1 MGKRIVYFLVFNLL
15 ILNNSFGQRVHAIDS
30 IILENN
36 FKSLRAGVQPKRSF
50 IAKDKKNSVLIKIAG
65 GMIYFYQNIISEQ
78 IQAGCSYEISCSQ
91 YLKLCIEKY
100 GFVVGTFAGINQ
112 FGKCAGDNHKNH
124 SSYKINENNSII
136 NKIDEE
142 NYK

>member
-1 MGKRIVYFLVFNLL
+1 MGKRIVYFVAFNFL
-15 ILNNSFGQRVHAIDS
+15 ILNNTFSQRVSMIDS
-30 IILENN
+30 LILENN
-36 FKSLRAGVQPKRSF
+36 FKSLRNGVQSKRSF
-50 IAKDKKNSVLIKIAG
+50 IAKDKKNAVLNKIAG

-78 IQAGCSYEISCSQ
+78 IQADCSYEISCSQ

-100 GFVVGTFAGINQ
+100 GFVIGTFAGINQ
-112 FGKCAGDNHKNH
+112 FGKCAGNNHKNH
-124 SSYKINENNSII
+124 SSYKINENNIII

>member
-15 ILNNSFGQRVHAIDS
+15 ILNNTFGQRVSMIDS

-36 FKSLRAGVQPKRSF
+36 FKSLHDGVQPKRSF
-50 IAKDKKNSVLIKIAG
+50 IAKDNKISVLNKIAG

-112 FGKCAGDNHKNH
+112 FGKCAGNNHKNH
-124 SSYKINENNSII
+124 SSYKINENNIII

>member
-1 MGKRIVYFLVFNLL
+1 M
-15 ILNNSFGQRVHAIDS
+15 NNTFGQRVSMIDS
-30 IILENN
+30 MILENN
-36 FKSLRAGVQPKRSF
+36 FKPLRNGVQSKRSF
-50 IAKDKKNSVLIKIAG
+50 IAKDKKSAVLNKIAG

-100 GFVVGTFAGINQ
+100 GFVIGTFAGINQ
-112 FGKCAGDNHKNH
+112 FGKCAGNNHKNH
-124 SSYKINENNSII
+124 SSYKINENNIII

>member
-1 MGKRIVYFLVFNLL
+1 M
-15 ILNNSFGQRVHAIDS
+15 NNSFGQRVSMIDS
-30 IILENN
+30 IILKNN
-36 FKSLRAGVQPKRSF
+36 FKSLRAGMQPKRSF
-50 IAKDKKNSVLIKIAG
+50 IAKDKKNSVLNKIAG

-112 FGKCAGDNHKNH
+112 FGKCAGNNHKNH
-124 SSYKINENNSII
+124 SSYKINENNIII

>member
-1 MGKRIVYFLVFNLL
+1 M
-15 ILNNSFGQRVHAIDS
+15 
-30 IILENN
+30 ILEHN
-36 FKSLRAGVQPKRSF
+36 FKPFRDGVQSKKSF
-50 IAKDKKNSVLIKIAG
+50 IAKNEKSSVLNKIAG

-78 IQAGCSYEISCSQ
+78 IQASCSYEISCSQ
-91 YLKLCIEKY
+91 YLKLCIQKY

-112 FGKCAGDNHKNH
+112 FGKCTGNNHKNH
-124 SSYKINENNSII
+124 SSYKLNENNIII